1 MAAAFIPLIASV
13 GIPLIEKLFPKIKNW
28 IGDAE
33 TLIDKKIVIPPG
45 GGEPTIAK
53 PGEDRMDLVL
63 SMTRAALA
71 KLWSTQGV
79 QAPAPSDD
87 TLKGIIE
94 GIFQGAKATGTLV
107 PQAPAA
113 PADSKYYIVRGL
125 VSEIP
130 PLK

>member
-1 MAAAFIPLIASV
+1 MAAALIPIIANV
-13 GIPLIEKLFPKIKNW
+13 GIPLLEKLFPKIKSW
-28 IGDAE
+28 IQDAE

-45 GGEPTIAK
+45 GGEPTTAK

-71 KLWSTQGV
+71 KLWATSGI
-79 QAPAPSDD
+79 QAPMPSDD

-94 GIFQGAKATGTLV
+94 GIFQAQKAAGALA
-107 PQAPAA
+107 PQVTAAPAA
-113 PADSKYYIVRGL
+113 ARFYIVQGL